1 MYTNGASTAEKMGMK
16 MEGTAVDLGY
26 GSRKGTNVVG
36 TDSDACGMLG

>member
-1 MYTNGASTAEKMGMK
+1 MYTNGASTAEKMG

>member
-16 MEGTAVDLGY
+16 MEGTTADLGY
-26 GSRKGTNVVG
+26 GSREGTGVVG